1 MINSLFDGV
10 KRRGSDRFKP
20 SPIANVHLSGDAVY
34 FCSQEMALAF
44 RGNTGIKYAAGA
56 CVSHSLTAR
65 AAASAG

>member
-1 MINSLFDGV
+1 MLNSLFDGV
-10 KRRGSDRFKP
+10 KSGRFKL
-20 SPIANVHLSGDAVY
+20 SPIANVHLSCYTVY
-34 FCSQEMALAF
+34 FCSQEMVLAF